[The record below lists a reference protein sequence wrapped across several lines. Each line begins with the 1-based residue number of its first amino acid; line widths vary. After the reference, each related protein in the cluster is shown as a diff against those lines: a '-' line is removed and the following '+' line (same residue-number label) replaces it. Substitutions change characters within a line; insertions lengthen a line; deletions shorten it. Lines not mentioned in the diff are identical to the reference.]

1 MSPTEIR
8 HRDTAENATAENATA
23 APAPDAVAP
32 AHAAAEPAQ
41 PTAPGIA
48 VGGGEAGGVAES
60 AQPAAQDMA
69 AGGAE
74 ARAAAEPAQ
83 PTAPGIAAGSAEAGG
98 VAGSVRSTA
107 QDSAVQAGAGGVAGP
122 DRPTAQGTTAGGS
135 EGGGASE
142 RAQPAALDTAAVD
155 AEAGGA
161 AEPAQPTAQDTAVT
175 GTAAIGAV
183 QEAEHDPVR
192 SGSGDAPG
200 TACADEKTA
209 GTAEP
214 GTERR
219 TERALSVLRAVRRPT
234 LSAVVAA
241 VALLV
246 AAAAV
251 LAWRTDDA
259 AGELAAL
266 RAQLDTDAAAQ
277 RVAADYALGVSQV
290 QSGDLEAWRSALRR
304 GVTEQ
309 LAAKLSAAVDVVGP
323 WLRQVDY
330 SATAEPLAAT
340 VQRRD
345 GDLYVVQVFVDMTS
359 RSSQTPE
366 GVVATAAYTVTLNR
380 AADWTITDVG
390 GVAPDLPVPSADAT
404 PAPR

>member
-8 HRDTAENATAENATA
+8 HRATAENDIAENATA

-32 AHAAAEPAQ
+32 A
-41 PTAPGIA
+41 
-48 VGGGEAGGVAES
+48 
-60 AQPAAQDMA
+60 
-69 AGGAE
+69 
-74 ARAAAEPAQ
+74 RAAAE
-83 PTAPGIAAGSAEAGG
+83 
-98 VAGSVRSTA
+98 SVRSTA

-142 RAQPAALDTAAVD
+142 RAQPAALDTVAVD

-161 AEPAQPTAQDTAVT
+161 AESAQPTARDTAVT
-175 GTAAIGAV
+175 GTAAIEAA

-200 TACADEKTA
+200 TASADEIA
-209 GTAEP
+209 ATAEP
-214 GTERR
+214 GTERWAD
-219 TERALSVLRAVRRPT
+219 RALSVLRAVRRPT
-234 LSAVVAA
+234 RSAVVAA